1 MADNQFTTHTELF
14 DLRGK
19 YALVTGGTR
28 GIGMM
33 IARGLLQAGARVVIS
48 SRNAD
53 TCAEAQRLL
62 SEFGD
67 VRAIPADLSRHDEC
81 QRLADL
87 VQADSERLDILVNNA
102 GAMRSEPLE
111 TFPDE
116 AWDAALDLNLK
127 SPFWLVQALLPALRK
142 AGTADDPAR
151 IINIGSIAAIHVAEA
166 PTYSYASSK
175 AALHQLTRVLARE
188 LGPQHVTVNAVAP
201 GVFPSQMMGATLDA
215 IGDKIAAAA
224 PLRYRPRRR
233 HGGYRRVSRQ
243 PGWVLPH
250 GRHHPDRWRH
260 RDDCNRYSSRH
271 GPLTSTAERA
281 YGRGMATMDPRTEIR
296 EFLSSRRARIAP
308 EQAGLPAYGGNRR
321 VKGLR
326 REEVALLA
334 GVSVDYYVRME
345 RGSLAGASDGVLD
358 ALASALQLDEAERD
372 HLFHLARQSRAPRSP
387 RLRRPAVTVRSTLQ
401 QVLDAIS
408 DAAKPGSV
416 TAVMTCSP

>member
-53 TCAEAQRLL
+53 TCADAQRLL

-102 GAMRSEPLE
+102 GAMRREPLE

-116 AWDAALDLNLK
+116 AWDAVLDLNLK

-151 IINIGSIAAIHVAEA
+151 IINIGSIAAIHVA
-166 PTYSYASSK
+166 PSPNYSYASSK

-188 LGPQHVTVNAVAP
+188 LGPQHITVNVVAP
-201 GVFPSQMMGATLDA
+201 GVFPSQMMATTLDA
-215 IGDKIAAAA
+215 IGDTLAAAA
-224 PLRYRPRRR
+224 PLRRL
-233 HGGYRRVSRQ
+233 G
-243 PGWVLPH
+243 
-250 GRHHPDRWRH
+250 
-260 RDDCNRYSSRH
+260 RDDD
-271 GPLTSTAERA
+271 
-281 YGRGMATMDPRTEIR
+281 M
-296 EFLSSRRARIAP
+296 
-308 EQAGLPAYGGNRR
+308 
-321 VKGLR
+321 
-326 REEVALLA
+326 
-334 GVSVDYYVRME
+334 
-345 RGSLAGASDGVLD
+345 AGAAVF
-358 ALASALQLDEAERD
+358 LAS
-372 HLFHLARQSRAPRSP
+372 RAGSY
-387 RLRRPAVTVRSTLQ
+387 LTG
-401 QVLDAIS
+401 AIIPV
-408 DAAKPGSV
+408 DGG
-416 TAVMTCSP
+416 TATTATGIH